1 LSPLEIVSF
10 FDGRLGHEKQTRG
23 VLDALGRLTPV
34 RIETI
39 RVAPPNF
46 KTVCLNWFN
55 YLVSPAARFIK
66 SDCQA
71 DLIIGTGTG
80 THLPMLVYKQKCGAR
95 VVTCMTPDFFL
106 KGAID
111 LCFVPR
117 HDRQKPAMN
126 IFFTLGPPSTVLL
139 SDAHDPGKG
148 LILVGGLDP
157 KSHYWRSETV
167 LKQVENILSRNQRM
181 QWTISSSPR
190 TPRET
195 IQQLERLAGQSSGA
209 IFFRAED
216 TPAGWIEAQYAQN
229 EVVWVTADS
238 MSMIFEALTAGC
250 RVGILPVKWKHRN
263 NKFQESI
270 DHLLENN
277 YVTAYS
283 SWLAEGGPMAKPG
296 RLDEASRCARE
307 ILRRW
312 WPERL
317 P

>member
-1 LSPLEIVSF
+1 MIPLEIVSF

-23 VLDALGRLTPV
+23 ILNALGRLTPV
-34 RIETI
+34 RVETI
-39 RVAPPNF
+39 RVAPPAF
-46 KTVCLNWFN
+46 KTVCLNWFY
-55 YLVSPAARFIK
+55 YLVSPAAK
-66 SDCQA
+66 YVKTDCRA

-80 THLPMLVYKQKCGAR
+80 THLPMLIYRRKCGAK

-117 HDRQKPAMN
+117 HDRPKPALN
-126 IFFTLGPPSTVLL
+126 VFTTLGPPSAVMLNE
-139 SDAHDPGKG
+139 AHDSSKG

-157 KSHYWRSETV
+157 KSHYWQSETV
-167 LKQVENILSRNQRM
+167 LEQIENILARNRTM
-181 QWTISSSPR
+181 VWTISSSPR

-195 IQQLERLAGQSSGA
+195 VQRLERLAAQPSEV
-209 IFFRAED
+209 IFFKSED
-216 TPAGWIEAQYAQN
+216 TPAGWIETQYARS

-238 MSMIFEALTAGC
+238 MSMIFEALSAGC
-250 RVGILPVKWKHRN
+250 RVGILPVKWKHRH

-270 DHLLENN
+270 DHLLKGD
-277 YVTAYS
+277 YVTAYR
-283 SWLAEGGPMAKPG
+283 SWLAEGGSMAKPG
-296 RLDEASRCARE
+296 RLDEASRCAKE

>member
-23 VLDALGRLTPV
+23 ILNALGRLTPV
-34 RIETI
+34 RVDAIP
-39 RVAPPNF
+39 VAPPSF
-46 KTVCLNWFN
+46 KTVCLNWFY
-55 YLVSPAARFIK
+55 YLVSPAAKFVKTASR
-66 SDCQA
+66 A

-80 THLPMLVYKQKCGAR
+80 THLPMLVYRRKSGAR
-95 VVTCMTPDFFL
+95 VVTCMTPDFLL
-106 KGAID
+106 KNAMD

-117 HDRQKPAMN
+117 HDRPKPALN
-126 IFFTLGPPSTVLL
+126 IFTTLGPPSTVRWG
-139 SDAHDPGKG
+139 DAHDSSKG

-157 KSHYWRSETV
+157 KSHYWQSETV
-167 LKQVENILSRNQRM
+167 LEQIDHILVRNQTM
-181 QWTISSSPR
+181 AWTISSSPR

-195 IQQLERLAGQSSGA
+195 IQQLERLAGQNSGV

-216 TPAGWIEAQYAQN
+216 TPAGWIEAQYARS

-250 RVGILPVKWKHRN
+250 RVGILPVKWKHRH

-270 DHLLENN
+270 DHLLEGN
-277 YVTAYS
+277 YVTAYR
-283 SWLAEGGPMAKPG
+283 SWLAEGDPLAKPE